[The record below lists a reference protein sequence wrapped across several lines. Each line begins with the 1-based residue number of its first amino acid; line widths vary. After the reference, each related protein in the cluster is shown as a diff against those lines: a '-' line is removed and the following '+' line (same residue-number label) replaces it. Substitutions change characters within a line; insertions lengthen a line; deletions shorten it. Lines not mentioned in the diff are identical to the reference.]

1 MRLFDNSAIRID
13 LFPGRKD
20 KKDGKNKNTTKTN
33 EPRTA
38 SSRGTKFEK
47 DAPSSTVKAAK
58 SMQNMD
64 RKTPQRPD
72 ASRAYN
78 SYDVERP
85 GNGYSKGGTSYTYQ
99 RPSMDRAD
107 HDANTRDFEPKKSSS
122 WQRNDPSSSRRNEA
136 NSNSPVDQRPN
147 ATTHQ
152 NYNAQ
157 RQMNSEPESS
167 SRDQR
172 RSRAD
177 IQDEFEA
184 QQSLRTN
191 IPLGAPHST
200 GHALKQKRSKADMI
214 RATENMARTLSRSP
228 HRSPANRRQR
238 NIADDSRPGTS
249 SSNGSFQHTQFSHS
263 NSSRANN
270 GIGRS
275 ASRET
280 GSAHSH
286 SRQRSADTNE
296 QNAYRPQ
303 TADSSR
309 SNNSTDRAPQYDG
322 LSPTKVSG
330 VAKKQG
336 SAFKST
342 IRTSPP
348 LPMEPNKTTWSPTS
362 SVARNKSSER
372 QNKQGQKDA
381 STAGAGTQATHS
393 DQPIANNANAVRSNT
408 QAQESSY
415 NVSKNSNNR
424 RFSMAPNDND
434 NNSNATTHPYMNFSR
449 PSNSDLKSE
458 SANKTNTGPAN
469 LDTTAASTGAGQGR
483 AEPTPPATK
492 AVDFAAIGQ
501 SSKQQ
506 QSNNNNNTMNNASG
520 SKSKKNNYVDAGN
533 STTSPWQ
540 RKFGTGGKDPR
551 KVPNHIVG
559 QQAINTSSSHNRN
572 KSSNPNRFSNTNS
585 IVNNLKNSSHPAA
598 AATRKNKPIPQ
609 PLSLGG
615 KPETSGGNK
624 RAKVVTIDNNG
635 GGNTV
640 VPTPSSSRFSA
651 DPQSA
656 GRHDAKV
663 VAINNGG
670 GGGKGERSEPIEDCS
685 VSEQGAWDAVDQ
697 KRKDSGQSDS
707 MDFGGKSTYT
717 YSRNDGKVQ
726 SGFEGDVGERV
737 SGGSWNAAQTVGG
750 S

>member
-13 LFPGRKD
+13 LFPGRKE

-33 EPRTA
+33 EPRATG
-38 SSRGTKFEK
+38 SRGTKLEK
-47 DAPSSTVKAAK
+47 DVPGSTVKAAK

-78 SYDVERP
+78 SYDVERS
-85 GNGYSKGGTSYTYQ
+85 GNGYSKGSTSYTHQ

-107 HDANTRDFEPKKSSS
+107 HNVNARGFEPKESSS
-122 WQRNDPSSSRRNEA
+122 WQRNDPSSSSRNEA
-136 NSNSPVDQRPN
+136 NGRSTVDQSAN
-147 ATTHQ
+147 GIAQQ
-152 NYNAQ
+152 NHTGQ
-157 RQMNSEPESS
+157 RQMNSEPENSR
-167 SRDQR
+167 RDQR

-238 NIADDSRPGTS
+238 DLADDSRPGTS
-249 SSNGSFQHTQFSHS
+249 SSNGSFQPTQFARS

-275 ASRET
+275 TSRET
-280 GSAHSH
+280 GPAHSH
-286 SRQRSADTNE
+286 SRQRSADTNG

-309 SNNSTDRAPQYDG
+309 SNNSTDKSPQYDG

-336 SAFKST
+336 SAFNST

-372 QNKQGQKDA
+372 QNQGGQKDT
-381 STAGAGTQATHS
+381 STASAGTQATHD
-393 DQPIANNANAVRSNT
+393 DQPVTNNNNNNNALRSNA
-408 QAQESSY
+408 QEQESSY
-415 NVSKNSNNR
+415 NVSKTSDNR
-424 RFSMAPNDND
+424 RFSVAPNDNG
-434 NNSNATTHPYMNFSR
+434 NNPNSKTRPYMNFSR
-449 PSNSDLKSE
+449 PSNGDLKSE
-458 SANKTNTGPAN
+458 NANNSSTGPVKVN
-469 LDTTAASTGAGQGR
+469 TTASTAAGQGR
-483 AEPTPPATK
+483 SEPTPPATK
-492 AVDFAAIGQ
+492 AVDFATRDQ
-501 SSKQQ
+501 PSKQQ
-506 QSNNNNNTMNNASG
+506 QSNNNTTTNASN
-520 SKSKKNNYVDAGN
+520 SKPKKSNYVDAGN

-540 RKFGTGGKDPR
+540 SKFGSGGKDPR

-559 QQAINTSSSHNRN
+559 QQVNKKSSS
-572 KSSNPNRFSNTNS
+572 SSTNPNRFSNTNS
-585 IVNNLKNSSHPAA
+585 IVNNLNNSSHPAA
-598 AATRKNKPIPQ
+598 TQKNKPVPQ
-609 PLSLGG
+609 PLSLG
-615 KPETSGGNK
+615 KTETSGK

-640 VPTPSSSRFSA
+640 VPTPSSSHFSS

-670 GGGKGERSEPIEDCS
+670 GNFQRTSPRENYTGSS
-685 VSEQGAWDAVDQ
+685 QGQSNGWEVGQ
-697 KRKDSGQSDS
+697 TRKDSGQSDS
-707 MDFGGKSTYT
+707 MDFGGKSTY
-717 YSRNDGKVQ
+717 SSNKMQ
-726 SGFEGDVGERV
+726 NGFEKDVV
-737 SGGSWNAAQTVGG
+737 SMRAGW
-750 S
+750 

>member
-20 KKDGKNKNTTKTN
+20 KKDGKNKNANKTN
-33 EPRTA
+33 EPRATG
-38 SSRGTKFEK
+38 SRGTKLEK
-47 DAPSSTVKAAK
+47 DEPSSTVKAAK
-58 SMQNMD
+58 SMQNME

-78 SYDVERP
+78 SYDTERS
-85 GNGYSKGGTSYTYQ
+85 GNDYSKAGTGYTHQ
-99 RPSMDRAD
+99 RPSMERTNDN
-107 HDANTRDFEPKKSSS
+107 ANSRPFELKGSSS
-122 WQRNDPSSSRRNEA
+122 WRRDDPPTSSQSET
-136 NSNSPVDQRPN
+136 NSNVQVDQRPN
-147 ATTHQ
+147 ASAHQ

-157 RQMNSEPESS
+157 RRMNSEPENS

-191 IPLGAPHST
+191 IPMGAPHST

-238 NIADDSRPGTS
+238 DIADDSRPGTS
-249 SSNGSFQHTQFSHS
+249 SSNGSFQHTQFARS

-275 ASRET
+275 TSRET
-280 GSAHSH
+280 GPAHSH
-286 SRQRSADTNE
+286 SRQRSADTNG
-296 QNAYRPQ
+296 QTAYRPQ

-309 SNNSTDRAPQYDG
+309 SNNSVDKAPQYDG

-336 SAFKST
+336 SAFSST

-381 STAGAGTQATHS
+381 STASAGTQAMHG
-393 DQPIANNANAVRSNT
+393 DQPVANNNNAARSN
-408 QAQESSY
+408 AQEQESLY
-415 NVSKNSNNR
+415 NASKKSDNR
-424 RFSMAPNDND
+424 RFSVAPNDNG
-434 NNSNATTHPYMNFSR
+434 NNPNSSTRPYMNFSR

-458 SANKTNTGPAN
+458 NANNTNTGPTKAN
-469 LDTTAASTGAGQGR
+469 TAASTAAGQGR
-483 AEPTPPATK
+483 VEPTPPATK
-492 AVDFAAIGQ
+492 AVDFAAMSQ

-506 QSNNNNNTMNNASG
+506 QSNNNTTTTNASN

-540 RKFGTGGKDPR
+540 SKFGSGSKDPR

-559 QQAINTSSSHNRN
+559 QQVNKKSSTSSST
-572 KSSNPNRFSNTNS
+572 NPNRFSNTNS

-598 AATRKNKPIPQ
+598 TQKNKPVPQ
-609 PLSLGG
+609 PLSLS
-615 KPETSGGNK
+615 KSETSGS

-635 GGNTV
+635 GDNTV
-640 VPTPSSSRFSA
+640 VPTPASSRFSA

-656 GRHDAKV
+656 GQRDAKV

-670 GGGKGERSEPIEDCS
+670 GAGKVERSSPRENNL
-685 VSEQGAWDAVDQ
+685 VSLQGGLNGWDAVDQ

-707 MDFGGKSTYT
+707 MDFGGKSTY
-717 YSRNDGKVQ
+717 SSNGKVQ
-726 SGFEGDVGERV
+726 SGFERDVGERI
-737 SGGSWNAAQTVGG
+737 SGGGWNAAQTVGG
-750 S
+750 R